1 MKKWNVKTYALMVKD
16 FLDAVHSPAYLLF
29 VLSLIPFELIN
40 GVVVVGILQLL
51 ILVNL
56 LVCVYNF
63 VHQLEFS
70 LVLVPVRTVHYCVF
84 ILALY
89 HLNVLLSLLL
99 LFYKFPVFLLSHGL
113 HLLVGQPIQL
123 LI

>member
-1 MKKWNVKTYALMVKD
+1 MVVD
-16 FLDAVHSPAYLLF
+16 LLDAVHSPAYLLL

-51 ILVNL
+51 VLVNL

-70 LVLVPVRTVHYCVF
+70 LILVLVRTVHYCVF
-84 ILALY
+84 ILALH

-99 LFYKFPVFLLSHGL
+99 LFHKFPVFLMSHGL

>member
-1 MKKWNVKTYALMVKD
+1 MVKD

-56 LVCVYNF
+56 FVCVYNF
-63 VHQLEFS
+63 VH
-70 LVLVPVRTVHYCVF
+70 
-84 ILALY
+84 LARDVTS
-89 HLNVLLSLLL
+89 HEIWETDSKQ
-99 LFYKFPVFLLSHGL
+99 KF
-113 HLLVGQPIQL
+113 
-123 LI
+123 